1 MSDEKPSR
9 KVRCKNCAEKDK
21 EIAMLKKRI
30 MQLRPEK
37 THFDMDGYNT
47 PCRLD
52 VFSVNAS
59 ADIEEVTC
67 RNCLSAWEK
76 MKKGWNKEESKDRR
90 TNR

>member
-1 MSDEKPSR
+1 MA
-9 KVRCKNCAEKDK
+9 CKNCVEKDK
-21 EIAMLKKRI
+21 EIAFLKKRI

-47 PCRLD
+47 PCGLD

-67 RNCLSAWEK
+67 RNCLSSWQK
-76 MKKGWNKEESKDRR
+76 MKKGWEKEKKADERKGKQ
-90 TNR
+90 